1 MAIKKD
7 KVGKIYYVN
16 GVYLIFLIATFED
29 MRIARFNSCS
39 TQESWLGGFK
49 IQDKVFSNPPYS
61 IKDKLRSLCLK
72 ILFLMDGYKMLF
84 ICLLYLS
91 TLDGFYFKKKKSD
104 ILLMMCD
111 LYFEKKM
118 FCLFKVKS
126 NAIFIVMI

>member
-7 KVGKIYYVN
+7 KVSKIYYVS

-29 MRIARFNSCS
+29 MRIVRFNSCS

-91 TLDGFYFKKKKSD
+91 TLDGFYFKKKKVRHIAYD
-104 ILLMMCD
+104 VR
-111 LYFEKKM
+111 FV
-118 FCLFKVKS
+118 F
-126 NAIFIVMI
+126 